1 MQATARC
8 PSCDFE
14 LGMGMLICPACGVN
28 VLAAPDQGGL
38 FENKY
43 KILDRIASGG
53 MGTVFRA
60 EQLGLN
66 RLVAIKVLQTANVS
80 DKTVQ
85 RFQQEAQSLAKLNH
99 VNLVKVMEM
108 GSTRFGQPYM
118 VMELVNGAG
127 LDKVLEQRGRLSL
140 AQALCIFV
148 QVCEGLEYVHA
159 YEIVHRDLK
168 PSNIMLIDPESE
180 KPQLSSSTSALPN

>member
-1 MQATARC
+1 MQSTLHC
-8 PSCDFE
+8 PSCDFQ
-14 LGMGMLICPACGVN
+14 LGMGMLICPSCGAN
-28 VLAAPDQGGL
+28 VLAGPSDNGL

-66 RLVAIKVLQTANVS
+66 RMVAIKVLQTANVT

-99 VNLVKVMEM
+99 PNLVKVMEM
-108 GSTRFGQPYM
+108 GSTRYGQPYM
-118 VMELVNGAG
+118 VMELIAGVG
-127 LDKVLEQRGRLSL
+127 LDKLIEQHGRLEVN
-140 AQALCIFV
+140 QALENLRASLRGSGICAR
-148 QVCEGLEYVHA
+148 L
-159 YEIVHRDLK
+159 
-168 PSNIMLIDPESE
+168 
-180 KPQLSSSTSALPN
+180 